1 MANNHDEVTDLKKQ
15 LAVFK
20 VNNERVREENDAY
33 KKQNASLV
41 TEIKELK
48 APEEEFSI
56 T

>member
-1 MANNHDEVTDLKKQ
+1 MANNHDEVSELKKQ

-41 TEIKELK
+41 QEVKNLKE
-48 APEEEFSI
+48 PEDEFSI